1 MDCMFFFQVHRK
13 NSAEERNPVYES
25 ANNPQLIYQQAT
37 RAPGSKPHKAKPREP
52 SDYAEV
58 KVDEH
63 GYPAVGAISHSDTE
77 GYVGRSNTGGHRGER
92 DSGRRVA
99 PERRPPPPYND
110 RRYPQHELVEENP
123 LYQSADIRR

>member
-1 MDCMFFFQVHRK
+1 MYD
-13 NSAEERNPVYES
+13 S

-37 RAPGSKPHKAKPREP
+37 RVPGSKPHKAKPREP

-77 GYVGRSNTGGHRGER
+77 GYVGRSSHRGER

-99 PERRPPPPYND
+99 PDRRPPPPYND
-110 RRYPQHELVEENP
+110 RRYQQQELQEENP